1 MTTLQR
7 FPVQV
12 WTASDLRS
20 LKWGSILFGVGIGL
34 FLPRGLRRHGR
45 LLALAAGA
53 FAIKP
58 LMNLLREDSVITLD
72 RPAPSAASHA
82 AGTPTSL
89 EGAEAAD

>member
-1 MTTLQR
+1 MTTIQR
-7 FPVQV
+7 FPAQV

-20 LKWGSILFGVGIGL
+20 LKWGSILFGVGVGL
-34 FLPRGLRRHGR
+34 FLPRGFRRYGR
-45 LLALAAGA
+45 VIALGAAA

-72 RPAPSAASHA
+72 RPWQAEAHA
-82 AGTPTSL
+82 TGATATSL

>member
-7 FPVQV
+7 FPAQV

-20 LKWGSILFGVGIGL
+20 LKWGSILFGVGVGL

-72 RPAPSAASHA
+72 RPPHPSAHA
-82 AGTPTSL
+82 TGATPTSL